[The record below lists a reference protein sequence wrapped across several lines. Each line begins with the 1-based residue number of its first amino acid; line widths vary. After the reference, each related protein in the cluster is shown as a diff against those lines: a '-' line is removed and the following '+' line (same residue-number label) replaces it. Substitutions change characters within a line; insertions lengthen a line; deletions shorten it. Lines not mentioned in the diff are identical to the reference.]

1 MKKIKR
7 FLCTILSVCAA
18 AILMGVIP
26 ACTSRPSEKSGPK
39 YVAHRGYSRNYVDN
53 TEESFRA
60 AAEMDFYGIETD
72 IRKTKDGYFVCNHDA
87 EVEYA
92 NRTKAEIS
100 STDRE
105 TLLSLP
111 LKNNKTKQDVYLCTF
126 ETYLQACKAGGKV
139 AVIELKDLFGKSDI
153 RKILATVDQE
163 YDREHVTFISFYY
176 AALQQ
181 VKAVDASIPRQYLSQ
196 TEEDPLFESCLR
208 DGTSIDVKVTIL
220 TEALVETFH
229 EAGLTV
235 NVWTVNEEADRQR
248 AKELGVDYI
257 TTDVFSKEP
266 ISE

>member
-1 MKKIKR
+1 MKKMKR
-7 FLCTILSVCAA
+7 FLRAMLSVFAA
-18 AILMGVIP
+18 AILMGTIP
-26 ACTSRPSEKSGPK
+26 ACASRPSEKSGPK
-39 YVAHRGYSRNYVDN
+39 FVAHRGYSRNYVDN

-72 IRKTKDGYFVCNHDA
+72 IRKTKDGYFVCTHDA

-163 YDREHVTFISFYY
+163 YDRAHVSFISFYY
-176 AALQQ
+176 LSLLR
-181 VKAVDASIPRQYLSQ
+181 VKEVDASIELQYLSQ
-196 TEEDPLFESCLR
+196 TEADPVFESCLS
-208 DGTSIDVKVTIL
+208 DGISIDVKQNIL

-229 EAGLTV
+229 EAGLKV
-235 NVWTVNEEADRQR
+235 NVWTVNENADLR
-248 AKELGVDYI
+248 AACALGVDYI
-257 TTDVFSKEP
+257 TTDVFSEN
-266 ISE
+266 